1 MGVTIDLFRKEDE
14 TARFE
19 EGEVIFREGD
29 PGEAMYVVVEGKVE
43 LKIHGK
49 IVENVGPGGVIGEM
63 ALIDKLPRT
72 ATATALTDCR
82 VAVVPEKRFLFMVQQ
97 TPHFS
102 LQILRVV
109 AERLR
114 RMDEKL

>member
-1 MGVTIDLFRKEDE
+1 MGVTIDLFRNEAE
-14 TARFE
+14 TVPFE

-43 LKIHGK
+43 LRIRDKV
-49 IVENVGPGGVIGEM
+49 VEKVGPGGVIGEM
-63 ALIDKLPRT
+63 ALIDRAPRV

-82 VAVVPEKRFLFMVQQ
+82 LAAIPEKRFLFMVQQ

-109 AERLR
+109 VERLR

>member
-1 MGVTIDLFRKEDE
+1 MSVTIDLFRKEED
-14 TARFE
+14 TIRFE
-19 EGEVIFREGD
+19 KGEVVFREGD
-29 PGEAMYVVVEGKVE
+29 PGEAMYVVVEGTVE
-43 LKIHGK
+43 LTIKGK
-49 IVENVGPGGVIGEM
+49 PLEQVGPGGVIGEM
-63 ALIDKLPRT
+63 ALIDRQPRV
-72 ATATALTDCR
+72 ATATALTDCKL
-82 VAVVPEKRFLFMVQQ
+82 VAVPEKRFLFMVQQ

>member
-14 TARFE
+14 TIRFE
-19 EGEVIFREGD
+19 AGEVVFREGD
-29 PGEAMYVVVEGKVE
+29 PGEAMYVVVEGELEVTIRGKLVE
-43 LKIHGK
+43 TL
-49 IVENVGPGGVIGEM
+49 GPGGVIGEM
-63 ALIDKLPRT
+63 SLIDKEPRL
-72 ATATALTDCR
+72 ATVTALTDCR
-82 VAVVPEKRFLFMVQQ
+82 LAAIPEKRFLFMVQQ

>member
-1 MGVTIDLFRKEDE
+1 MGVTIDQFRNE
-14 TARFE
+14 TDTVRFE
-19 EGEVIFREGD
+19 EGETIFREGD
-29 PGEAMYVVVEGKVE
+29 PGEAMYVVFEGKVE

-63 ALIDKLPRT
+63 ALIDRAPRT
-72 ATATALTDCR
+72 ATATALTDCKL
-82 VAVVPEKRFLFMVQQ
+82 VAIPEKRFLFMVQQ